1 MAREDDNTLFRIML
15 PNFDLFIA
23 SDTQATVRFLKCL
36 RTLIRSTNCVCMIS
50 VEEQLLPP
58 TVKNHLV
65 ALADSVVSITSFKDH
80 TEMKIG
86 DYDGTLKL
94 LK

>member
-1 MAREDDNTLFRIML
+1 
-15 PNFDLFIA
+15 
-23 SDTQATVRFLKCL
+23 
-36 RTLIRSTNCVCMIS
+36 MIS

-80 TEMKIG
+80 AEMKIG

>member
-1 MAREDDNTLFRIML
+1 ML
-15 PNFDLFIA
+15 PSFDLFVA
-23 SDTQATVRFLKCL
+23 EDSQATIRFLKCL
-36 RTLIRSTNCVCMIS
+36 KTLIRSTNCVCIVS

-58 TVKNHLV
+58 QIKNHLV
-65 ALADSVVSITSFKDH
+65 SLADSVLSITSFKDH
-80 TEMKIG
+80 AEMKIS